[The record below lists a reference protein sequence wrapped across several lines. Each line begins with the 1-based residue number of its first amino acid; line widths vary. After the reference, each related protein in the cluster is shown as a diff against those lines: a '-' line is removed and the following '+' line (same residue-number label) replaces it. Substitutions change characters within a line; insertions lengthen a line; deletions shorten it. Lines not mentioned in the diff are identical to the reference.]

1 MLSYIFFLYSPQAV
15 DWWQAIEWR
24 HEKHPFCGVSCSWA
38 SSADELLFEWNASAT
53 ICFQTARHTTALNPP
68 WRRPLSYRNQ
78 SIELWSKSM
87 DWFPY
92 GNRLRHERANM
103 PNHLTSTANTML
115 KQRHRWKLKTFNM
128 SPFKPYALCKYALHT
143 LLIYENTSSVCKK
156 EILILQKLRRK
167 YFCRCF
173 AIKLPL
179 CKKAS
184 VFGVFW
190 SVFSRIRTDYG
201 PEKLRIRTLFTKCT
215 MV

>member
-1 MLSYIFFLYSPQAV
+1 MTKAV
-15 DWWQAIEWR
+15 I
-24 HEKHPFCGVSCSWA
+24 
-38 SSADELLFEWNASAT
+38 N
-53 ICFQTARHTTALNPP
+53 
-68 WRRPLSYRNQ
+68 RNQ

-128 SPFKPYALCKYALHT
+128 SPFKPYALCKHALHT

-167 YFCRCF
+167 YFCRSF
-173 AIKLPL
+173 AIKLSL
-179 CKKAS
+179 CKKSVSIWSFLVRVFPYSNWLRTRKTPNTDTFHEVYNGVIRYIIYKKTAS
-184 VFGVFW
+184 LLVN
-190 SVFSRIRTDYG
+190 SRYHATI
-201 PEKLRIRTLFTKCT
+201 KNI
-215 MV
+215 